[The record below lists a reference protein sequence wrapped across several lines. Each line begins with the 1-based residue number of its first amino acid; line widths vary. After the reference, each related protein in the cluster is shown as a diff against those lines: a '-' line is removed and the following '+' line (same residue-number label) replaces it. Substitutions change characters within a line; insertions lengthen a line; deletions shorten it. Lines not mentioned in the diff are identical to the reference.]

1 MLSCRFLS
9 AGSFL
14 QNNFTLPE
22 VNVDPLGDMLLDYL
36 IEKDAE
42 TPYLDYKILRQSG
55 ENL

>member
-1 MLSCRFLS
+1 M
-9 AGSFL
+9 